1 MSHASVQP
9 ARRKRKLQ
17 RPTADQGGT
26 NMTPKL
32 VRSVFALLVLG
43 LAVHAT
49 HALTGPGDGP
59 LDHVIASW
67 VYTGVMWVASAM
79 CLTAAATRRRERGA
93 WVLIGLG
100 LLLWSAGDLVWTVW
114 LGDLENP
121 PYPSVADGLYLGS
134 YVAIYAGLLVLLRTR
149 LRPIRPAQWLD
160 GAVGGLAAAA
170 VVAALVFPA
179 LAGITEGDTIDVAFN
194 LAYPVCDVLLLTLI
208 VMAFGLNR
216 WRVDR
221 AWLLLGLGQFA
232 NVVADSA
239 YSYQS
244 AVGSYVAG
252 SWVDTLWPVGAV
264 LTAAAAWQLVP
275 RRAAEEVAGRT
286 LSLTAGF
293 AAIALAV
300 LVIGQFTT
308 VHLAAA
314 LLATAALLVA
324 GARGGILFRENLR
337 LLRSSSHDSLTDGL
351 TGLANRRALMRD
363 LEDAAAHATTADRRT
378 LALFDLD
385 GFKQYNDTFGHAA
398 GDALLQRL
406 GADLESVVAGHG
418 RAYRLGGDE
427 FCVLLDRHVEADDA
441 IMAGALD
448 ALAEPTGPF
457 DVDASYGIVAL
468 PANAGTAADAL
479 QLADHRMYALK
490 HGRRATQGEAREVL
504 LAVLGEREPDLQRHM
519 HDVAELARQVGTRL
533 GIDAEDL
540 DVVVRAAELHDIGK
554 VAVPDAILH
563 KPGALDEADWAFI
576 RQHTIIGERIVAAAE
591 ALRPVGRV
599 VRASHER
606 WDGGGYPDGLAGE
619 DIPLGARIV
628 FACDAWDA
636 MTCDRGYRRALSA
649 EVAAEEL
656 RANAGTQFDRDVVG
670 ALLAV
675 VFDASCARAS
685 R

>member
-1 MSHASVQP
+1 VTP
-9 ARRKRKLQ
+9 RIV
-17 RPTADQGGT
+17 RP
-26 NMTPKL
+26 
-32 VRSVFALLVLG
+32 VFALLVLG
-43 LAVHAT
+43 LAVHAV
-49 HALTGPGDGP
+49 HAVVGPGDGAV
-59 LDHVIASW
+59 DNIVASW
-67 VYTGVMWVASAM
+67 VYTGVMWVGSAM
-79 CLTAAATRRRERGA
+79 CLLAAATRRRERGA
-93 WVLIGLG
+93 WTLIGLG
-100 LLLWSAGDLVWTVW
+100 LLLWSAGDLVWTLW
-114 LGDLENP
+114 LNNLENP

-134 YVAIYAGLLVLLRTR
+134 YIAIYAGLLVLLRSR

-194 LAYPVCDVLLLTLI
+194 LAYPVCDVLQLTLI

-221 AWLLLGLGQFA
+221 AWLLLGLGMFA
-232 NVVADSA
+232 NVVADSV

-244 AVGSYVAG
+244 AVDTYVAG
-252 SWVDTLWPVGAV
+252 SWVDTLWPVGAT
-264 LTAAAAWQLVP
+264 LCAAAAWQVVP
-275 RRAAEEVAGRT
+275 RRAVEDLAGRT
-286 LSLTAGF
+286 LPLTAFF
-293 AAIALAV
+293 AAVALAV

-324 GARGGILFRENLR
+324 GARGGMLFRENLQ
-337 LLRSSSHDSLTDGL
+337 LLRSSHHDSLTDGL

-363 LEDAAAHATTADRRT
+363 LEEAAAHATPAEMRT

-385 GFKQYNDTFGHAA
+385 GFKQYNDAFGHAA

-406 GADLESVVAGHG
+406 GIDLDAAVAGHG
-418 RAYRLGGDE
+418 SAYRLGGDE
-427 FCVLLDRHVEADDA
+427 FCVLLDHHAGPDDP
-441 IMAGALD
+441 IMAAALN
-448 ALAEPTGPF
+448 ALAEPADPF
-457 DVDASYGIVAL
+457 TVDASYGLVSL
-468 PANAGTAADAL
+468 PADANTAAEAL
-479 QLADHRMYALK
+479 RLADHRMYELK

-519 HDVAELARQVGTRL
+519 HDVAALARMVGTRL
-533 GIDAEDL
+533 GLDAEDL

-554 VAVPDAILH
+554 VAIPDEILH
-563 KPGALDEADWAFI
+563 KPGSLNDADWEFI
-576 RQHTIIGERIVAAAE
+576 RQHTIIGERIVGAAE

-606 WDGGGYPDGLAGE
+606 WDGGGYPDGLAGDE
-619 DIPLGARIV
+619 IPIGARIV

-636 MTCDRGYRRALSA
+636 MTCDRGYRSALSA

-656 RANAGTQFDRDVVG
+656 RANAGTQFDRNVVA

-675 VFDASCARAS
+675 VFDAGRAHAS

>member
-1 MSHASVQP
+1 
-9 ARRKRKLQ
+9 
-17 RPTADQGGT
+17 
-26 NMTPKL
+26 MTTKL
-32 VRSVFALLVLG
+32 VRPAFALLALG

-49 HALTGPGDGP
+49 HALVGPGDGS
-59 LDHVIASW
+59 LDHLIATW
-67 VYTGVMWVASAM
+67 VYTAVMWVASAM
-79 CLTAAATRRRERGA
+79 CLLAAATRRRERGA
-93 WVLIGLG
+93 WALIGIG
-100 LLLWSAGDLVWTVW
+100 LLLWSGGDLWWTLW
-114 LGDLENP
+114 LNDLENP
-121 PYPSVADGLYLGS
+121 AYPSVADGLYLGS
-134 YVAIYAGLLVLLRTR
+134 YIAIYAGLLLLLRQR
-149 LRPIRPAQWLD
+149 LHPVRPAQWLD

-170 VVAALVFPA
+170 VVAALIFPA
-179 LAGITEGDTIDVAFN
+179 LAGITEGSTIDVAFN

-221 AWLLLGLGQFA
+221 SWLLLGLGQFA

-239 YSYQS
+239 FSYQS

-252 SWVDTLWPVGAV
+252 SWVDTLWPLGATI
-264 LTAAAAWQLVP
+264 TAAAAWQLAP
-275 RRAAEEVAGRT
+275 RRTFDEVAGRT
-286 LSLTAGF
+286 LPLTAGF
-293 AAIALAV
+293 AGIALAV

-324 GARGGILFRENLR
+324 GARGGMLFRENLR
-337 LLRSSSHDSLTDGL
+337 LLHASLHESLTDGL

-363 LEDAAAHATTADRRT
+363 LDHAAAQATASDRYT

-385 GFKQYNDTFGHAA
+385 GFKQYNDAFGHAA

-406 GADLESVVAGHG
+406 GVDLNAAVAGHG
-418 RAYRLGGDE
+418 GAYRLGGDE
-427 FCVLLDRHVEADDA
+427 FCVLLDRDA
-441 IMAGALD
+441 GAGEPIIAAALD
-448 ALAEPTGPF
+448 ALGERADPF
-457 DVDASYGIVAL
+457 TVDASYGLVAL
-468 PANAGTAADAL
+468 PAEAANAADAL
-479 QLADHRMYALK
+479 RLADHRMYALK

-519 HDVAELARQVGTRL
+519 HDVAGLARLVGTRL
-533 GIDAEDL
+533 GLDAEDL

-563 KPGALDEADWAFI
+563 KPGPLDEAEWSFI
-576 RQHTIIGERIVAAAE
+576 RQHTIIGERIVGAAD

-606 WDGGGYPDGLAGE
+606 WDGAGYPDGLAGE
-619 DIPLGARIV
+619 DIPLGSRIV

-649 EVAAEEL
+649 EVAAQEL
-656 RANAGTQFDRDVVG
+656 RANAGTQFDATVVG

-675 VFDASCARAS
+675 VLDPDHS
-685 R
+685 RVSR

>member
-1 MSHASVQP
+1 
-9 ARRKRKLQ
+9 
-17 RPTADQGGT
+17 
-26 NMTPKL
+26 MTSKL
-32 VRSVFALLVLG
+32 VRPVFALLVLG
-43 LAVHAT
+43 LAVHAA
-49 HALTGPGDGP
+49 HAFAGPGDGA

-67 VYTGVMWVASAM
+67 VYTGVMWVGSAM
-79 CLTAAATRRRERGA
+79 CLLAAVTRQRERGA
-93 WVLIGLG
+93 WALIGLG
-100 LLLWSAGDLVWTVW
+100 LLLWSGGDLVWTLW

-121 PYPSVADGLYLGS
+121 PYPNVADALYLGS
-134 YVAIYAGLLVLLRTR
+134 YIAIYAGLLVLLRAR
-149 LRPIRPAQWLD
+149 LRPIGPAQWLD

-239 YSYQS
+239 FSYQS
-244 AVGSYVAG
+244 AVGTYVAG

-275 RRAAEEVAGRT
+275 SRPVEEVAGRT

-308 VHLAAA
+308 VHLASA

-324 GARGGILFRENLR
+324 GARGAMLFRENLR

-363 LEDAAAHATTADRRT
+363 LEDAAAHATAAERRT

-406 GADLESVVAGHG
+406 GADLESAVAGHG

-427 FCVLLDRHVEADDA
+427 FCLLLDRHAEADDA
-441 IMAGALD
+441 IVVAALE
-448 ALAEPTGPF
+448 ALAEPTDPF
-457 DVDASYGIVAL
+457 DVDASYGLVAL
-468 PANAGTAADAL
+468 PADAGTAADAL

-519 HDVAELARQVGTRL
+519 RDVAELARRVGTRL
-533 GIDAEDL
+533 GLDAEDL

-576 RQHTIIGERIVAAAE
+576 HQHTIIGERIVGAAE

-636 MTCDRGYRRALSA
+636 MTCDRGYRSALSA

-656 RANAGTQFDRDVVG
+656 RANAGTQFDRDVVV

-675 VFDASCARAS
+675 VFDASRARAS

>member
-1 MSHASVQP
+1 MSP
-9 ARRKRKLQ
+9 RI
-17 RPTADQGGT
+17 
-26 NMTPKL
+26 
-32 VRSVFALLVLG
+32 VRTVFTVLALG
-43 LAVHAT
+43 LAVHAA
-49 HALTGPGDGP
+49 HALIGPGDGP
-59 LDHVIASW
+59 IDHVIASW
-67 VYTGVMWVASAM
+67 LYTAVMWAGSAM
-79 CLTAAATRRRERGA
+79 CLIAAAVRRRERGPWA
-93 WVLIGLG
+93 LIGLG
-100 LLLWSAGDLVWTVW
+100 LLLWSGGDLVWTLW
-114 LGDLENP
+114 LGELENP

-134 YVAIYAGLLVLLRTR
+134 YVAIYAGLLVLLRAR

-179 LAGITEGDTIDVAFN
+179 LAGIAHGDTIDVAFN

-208 VMAFGLNR
+208 VMALGLNR

-221 AWLLLGLGQFA
+221 SWLLLGLGQLA

-239 YSYQS
+239 FSYQS
-244 AVGSYVAG
+244 AVGTYVAG
-252 SWVDTLWPVGAV
+252 SWVDTLWPLGAV
-264 LTAAAAWQLVP
+264 LTAAAAWQAVS
-275 RRAAEEVAGRT
+275 RRTVEEVAGRT
-286 LSLTAGF
+286 LPLTAAF
-293 AAIALAV
+293 AATALTV

-324 GARGGILFRENLR
+324 GARGGMLFRENVH
-337 LLRSSSHDSLTDGL
+337 LLRASRHESLTDGL

-363 LEDAAAHATTADRRT
+363 LEDAAQEATAADPRS

-385 GFKQYNDTFGHAA
+385 GFKQYNDAFGHGA

-406 GADLESVVAGHG
+406 GADLAAAVAGHG
-418 RAYRLGGDE
+418 SAYRLGGDE
-427 FCVLLDRHVEADDA
+427 FCVLLNQHAA
-441 IMAGALD
+441 AGDKTIQAALA
-448 ALAEPTGPF
+448 ALAEPADPF
-457 DVDASYGIVAL
+457 TVDASYGLVSLPGDAETAL
-468 PANAGTAADAL
+468 DAL
-479 QLADHRMYALK
+479 GLADHRMYALK
-490 HGRRATQGEAREVL
+490 HGRRATKGEAREVL

-519 HDVAELARQVGTRL
+519 HDVAQLARLVGTHMGL
-533 GIDAEDL
+533 DAEDL

-554 VAVPDAILH
+554 VAVPDAVLH
-563 KPGALDEADWAFI
+563 KPGPLDDAEWGFI
-576 RQHTIIGERIVAAAE
+576 RQHTIVGERIVGAAE

-619 DIPLGARIV
+619 AIPLGARIV

-636 MTCDRGYRRALSA
+636 MTCDRDYRSALSA
-649 EVAAEEL
+649 HEAAEEL
-656 RANAGTQFDRDVVG
+656 RANAGTQFDANVVA

-675 VFDASCARAS
+675 VFDADRAGTS

>member
-1 MSHASVQP
+1 VTP
-9 ARRKRKLQ
+9 RIV
-17 RPTADQGGT
+17 RP
-26 NMTPKL
+26 
-32 VRSVFALLVLG
+32 VFALLALG
-43 LAVHAT
+43 LAVHAV
-49 HALTGPGDGP
+49 HAVVGPGDGAA
-59 LDHVIASW
+59 DKVIASW
-67 VYTGVMWVASAM
+67 VYTGVMWLGSAM
-79 CLTAAATRRRERGA
+79 CLLAAATRRRERGA
-93 WVLIGLG
+93 WALIGLG
-100 LLLWSAGDLVWTVW
+100 LLLWSAGDLVWTLW

-134 YVAIYAGLLVLLRTR
+134 YIAIYAGLLVLLRSR

-244 AVGSYVAG
+244 AVGTYVAG
-252 SWVDTLWPVGAV
+252 SWVDTLWPLGAT

-275 RRAAEEVAGRT
+275 RRTVEELAGRT
-286 LSLTAGF
+286 LPLTAFF

-324 GARGGILFRENLR
+324 GARGGMLFRENLH
-337 LLRSSSHDSLTDGL
+337 LLRSSHHDSLTDGL

-363 LEDAAAHATTADRRT
+363 LEEAAAHATPAEGRT

-385 GFKQYNDTFGHAA
+385 GFKQYNDAFGHAA

-406 GADLESVVAGHG
+406 GTDLDAAVAASGS
-418 RAYRLGGDE
+418 AYRLGGDE
-427 FCVLLDRHVEADDA
+427 FCVLLDHQAGPDDPIVA
-441 IMAGALD
+441 AALN
-448 ALAEPTGPF
+448 ALAEPADPF
-457 DVDASYGIVAL
+457 TVDASYGLVSL
-468 PANAGTAADAL
+468 PADADSAAEAL
-479 QLADHRMYALK
+479 RLADHRMYELK

-519 HDVAELARQVGTRL
+519 HDVAALARMVGTRL
-533 GIDAEDL
+533 GLDAEDL

-554 VAVPDAILH
+554 VAIPDEILH
-563 KPGALDEADWAFI
+563 KPGSLNDADWEFI
-576 RQHTIIGERIVAAAE
+576 RQHTIIGERIVGAAE

-606 WDGGGYPDGLAGE
+606 WDGRGYPDGLAGD
-619 DIPLGARIV
+619 DIPIGARIV

-636 MTCDRGYRRALSA
+636 MTCDRGYRSALSA

-656 RANAGTQFDRDVVG
+656 RANAGTQFDRNVVA

-675 VFDASCARAS
+675 VFDADRAHAS

>member
-1 MSHASVQP
+1 VTP
-9 ARRKRKLQ
+9 RIV
-17 RPTADQGGT
+17 RP
-26 NMTPKL
+26 
-32 VRSVFALLVLG
+32 VFALLVLG
-43 LAVHAT
+43 LAVHAV
-49 HALTGPGDGP
+49 HALVGPGDGA
-59 LDHVIASW
+59 LDKVISSW
-67 VYTGVMWVASAM
+67 VYTGVMWVGSVM
-79 CLTAAATRRRERGA
+79 CLLAAATRRRERGA
-93 WVLIGLG
+93 WTLIGLG
-100 LLLWSAGDLVWTVW
+100 LLLWSGADLVWTLW
-114 LGDLENP
+114 LNDLENP

-134 YVAIYAGLLVLLRTR
+134 YIAIYAGLLVLLRAR
-149 LRPIRPAQWLD
+149 LRPIHTAQWLD
-160 GAVGGLAAAA
+160 GAVGALAAAA

-179 LAGITEGDTIDVAFN
+179 LAGLTEGDTMDVAFN

-244 AVGSYVAG
+244 AVGTYVTG
-252 SWVDTLWPVGAV
+252 SWVDTLWPLGAT

-275 RRAAEEVAGRT
+275 RRTVQELAGRT
-286 LSLTAGF
+286 LPLTAFF
-293 AAIALAV
+293 AAVALAV

-324 GARGGILFRENLR
+324 GARGGMLFRENLQ
-337 LLRSSSHDSLTDGL
+337 LLRASHHESLTDGL

-363 LEDAAAHATTADRRT
+363 LEEATAHATPAERRT
-378 LALFDLD
+378 VALFDLD
-385 GFKQYNDTFGHAA
+385 GFKQYNDAFGHAA

-406 GADLESVVAGHG
+406 GTDLDAAVEGHG
-418 RAYRLGGDE
+418 SAYRLGGDE
-427 FCVLLDRHVEADDA
+427 FCVLLDHHAGPADPIVA
-441 IMAGALD
+441 ATLD
-448 ALAEPTGPF
+448 ALAEHADPF
-457 DVDASYGIVAL
+457 SVDASYGLVSL
-468 PANAGTAADAL
+468 PDDADTAAEAL
-479 QLADHRMYALK
+479 RLADHRMYELK

-519 HDVAELARQVGTRL
+519 HDVAALARMVGTRL
-533 GIDAEDL
+533 GLDAEDL

-554 VAVPDAILH
+554 VAIPDDILH
-563 KPGALDEADWAFI
+563 KPGSLNEADWEFI
-576 RQHTIIGERIVAAAE
+576 RQHTIIGERIVGAAD

-606 WDGGGYPDGLAGE
+606 WDGGGYPDGLVGDE
-619 DIPLGARIV
+619 IPIGARIV

-636 MTCDRGYRRALSA
+636 MTCDRGYRSALSA

-656 RANAGTQFDRDVVG
+656 RANAGTQFDANVVA

-675 VFDASCARAS
+675 VFDAGRAHAS

>member
-1 MSHASVQP
+1 
-9 ARRKRKLQ
+9 
-17 RPTADQGGT
+17 
-26 NMTPKL
+26 MTPKI
-32 VRSVFALLVLG
+32 VRPVFALLVLG
-43 LAVHAT
+43 LAVHAV
-49 HALTGPGDGP
+49 HALIGPGDGP

-67 VYTGVMWVASAM
+67 VYTGVMWVGSAM
-79 CLTAAATRRRERGA
+79 CLLAAATRRRERGA
-93 WVLIGLG
+93 WALIGLG
-100 LLLWSAGDLVWTVW
+100 LLLWSGGDLVWTLW

-134 YVAIYAGLLVLLRTR
+134 YIAIYAGLLLLLRGR
-149 LRPIRPAQWLD
+149 LRPIGAAQWLD

-244 AVGSYVAG
+244 AVGTYVAG
-252 SWVDTLWPVGAV
+252 SWVDTLWPVGAT

-275 RRAAEEVAGRT
+275 RRTGEEVAGRT
-286 LSLTAGF
+286 LSLTAVF

-308 VHLAAA
+308 VHMAAA

-324 GARGGILFRENLR
+324 GSRGAMLFRENLH
-337 LLRSSSHDSLTDGL
+337 LLRSSRHESLTDGL

-363 LEDAAAHATTADRRT
+363 LEDAATHATAAERFT

-385 GFKQYNDTFGHAA
+385 GFKQYNDAFGHAA
-398 GDALLQRL
+398 GDALLQGL
-406 GADLESVVAGHG
+406 GTDLDAAVAGHG
-418 RAYRLGGDE
+418 TAYRLGGDE
-427 FCVLLDRHVEADDA
+427 FCVLLDRHAEADDPVVA
-441 IMAGALD
+441 AALD
-448 ALAEPTGPF
+448 ALAEPADPF
-457 DVDASYGIVAL
+457 AVDASYGLVSL
-468 PANAGTAADAL
+468 PADAATAAEAL
-479 QLADHRMYALK
+479 RLADHRMYALK

-519 HDVAELARQVGTRL
+519 HDVAGLARLVGTRL
-533 GIDAEDL
+533 GLDAEDL

-554 VAVPDAILH
+554 VAIPDAILH
-563 KPGALDEADWAFI
+563 KPGSLDETDWSFI
-576 RQHTIIGERIVAAAE
+576 HQHTIIGERIVGAAE

-636 MTCDRGYRRALSA
+636 MTCDRGYRSALSA

-656 RANAGTQFDRDVVG
+656 RANAGTQFDRDVVD

-675 VFDASCARAS
+675 VFDAGRTRAS

>member
-1 MSHASVQP
+1 MS
-9 ARRKRKLQ
+9 ARI
-17 RPTADQGGT
+17 
-26 NMTPKL
+26 
-32 VRSVFALLVLG
+32 VRTVFAVLALG
-43 LAVHAT
+43 LAVHAA
-49 HALTGPGDGP
+49 HALIGPGDGP
-59 LDHVIASW
+59 IDHAIASW
-67 VYTGVMWVASAM
+67 LYTAIMWSGSVM
-79 CLTAAATRRRERGA
+79 CLIAAAVRRRERGA
-93 WVLIGLG
+93 WALIGLG
-100 LLLWSAGDLVWTVW
+100 LLLWSGGDLVWTLW

-134 YVAIYAGLLVLLRTR
+134 YIAIYAGLLVLLRAR

-194 LAYPVCDVLLLTLI
+194 LAYPVCDVLQLTLI

-216 WRVDR
+216 WRIDR
-221 AWLLLGLGQFA
+221 SWLLLGLGQLA
-232 NVVADSA
+232 NVVADA
-239 YSYQS
+239 AFSYQS
-244 AVGSYVAG
+244 AVGTYVAG
-252 SWVDTLWPVGAV
+252 SWVDTLWPLGAV
-264 LTAAAAWQLVP
+264 LTAAAAWQAVS
-275 RRAAEEVAGRT
+275 RRTVDEIAGRT
-286 LSLTAGF
+286 LPLTAGF
-293 AAIALAV
+293 AAVALAV

-324 GARGGILFRENLR
+324 GARGGMLFRENVR
-337 LLRSSSHDSLTDGL
+337 LLRASRHESLTDGL

-363 LEDAAAHATTADRRT
+363 LEDAADEATAADPRS

-385 GFKQYNDTFGHAA
+385 GFKQYNDAFGHGA

-406 GADLESVVAGHG
+406 GADLAAAVAGHG
-418 RAYRLGGDE
+418 SAYRLGGDE
-427 FCVLLDRHVEADDA
+427 FCVLLDQHAA
-441 IMAGALD
+441 AGDTTIQAALA
-448 ALAEPTGPF
+448 ALAEPADPF
-457 DVDASYGIVAL
+457 TVDASYGLVSL
-468 PANAGTAADAL
+468 PADAVTALDAL
-479 QLADHRMYALK
+479 RLADHRMYALK
-490 HGRRATQGEAREVL
+490 HGRRATKGEAREVL

-519 HDVAELARQVGTRL
+519 HDVAQLARLVGTHMGL
-533 GIDAEDL
+533 DAEDL

-554 VAVPDAILH
+554 VAVPDAVLH
-563 KPGALDEADWAFI
+563 KRGPLDDAEWSFI
-576 RQHTIIGERIVAAAE
+576 RQHTIIGERIVGAAE

-619 DIPLGARIV
+619 AIPLGARIV

-636 MTCDRGYRRALSA
+636 MTRDRDYRSALSA
-649 EVAAEEL
+649 HEAADEL
-656 RANAGTQFDRDVVG
+656 RTNAGTQFDADVVA

-675 VFDASCARAS
+675 VFDADRAGAS